1 MSKSDRPCQPTV
13 DFKDSSKPF
22 ARMVRMSVQATKHT
36 KQCGMCGFKH
46 HCWPNAVYHDKVTSR
61 AKKAKGLVQSP
72 PEKGTVMPYIF
83 VRDYD
88 IDLMEMNKIFI
99 TSLSSLFASWWGTQ
113 GGVPSQERT
122 RLPLT
127 LRENFS
133 PDMGFL
139 SADTETRDIRQVEL
153 ELQTISR
160 LSYNGANVCV
170 PISPL
175 SRELDS
181 IQRLSP
187 KLGGYLKKRMDS
199 IGMTL

>member
-1 MSKSDRPCQPTV
+1 
-13 DFKDSSKPF
+13 
-22 ARMVRMSVQATKHT
+22 
-36 KQCGMCGFKH
+36 
-46 HCWPNAVYHDKVTSR
+46 
-61 AKKAKGLVQSP
+61 
-72 PEKGTVMPYIF
+72 MPYIF

-88 IDLMEMNKIFI
+88 IDLMEMNRDIRHVFVE
-99 TSLSSLFASWWGTQ
+99 SVLQA
-113 GGVPSQERT
+113 GGERKVAYL
-122 RLPLT
+122 RQNERGLPLT

-153 ELQTISR
+153 ELQNISR

-199 IGMTL
+199 IGMVL

>member
-1 MSKSDRPCQPTV
+1 
-13 DFKDSSKPF
+13 
-22 ARMVRMSVQATKHT
+22 
-36 KQCGMCGFKH
+36 
-46 HCWPNAVYHDKVTSR
+46 
-61 AKKAKGLVQSP
+61 
-72 PEKGTVMPYIF
+72 MPYIF

-88 IDLMEMNKIFI
+88 IDLMEMNKDIRHVFVE
-99 TSLSSLFASWWGTQ
+99 SVLQA
-113 GGVPSQERT
+113 GGERKVAYL
-122 RLPLT
+122 RQNERGLPLT

-133 PDMGFL
+133 P
-139 SADTETRDIRQVEL
+139 DTETRDIRQVEL
-153 ELQTISR
+153 ELQNISR

-175 SRELDS
+175 LRELDS